1 MDDGI
6 PIQYTYI
13 WEYEVVPGRVGEFE
27 DLYGRQGAGNCR
39 FGQSTGYIKTE
50 LHRDR
55 SRSNRFITVDC
66 WESYESWL
74 EWRALF
80 EAEFDE
86 LDRRGEQLT
95 VEEREVGRFQFVSAS

>member
-1 MDDGI
+1 MDDEV
-6 PIQYTYI
+6 PTQYTYI
-13 WEYEVVPGRVGEFE
+13 WQYEVAPDRVGEFE
-27 DLYGRQGAGNCR
+27 DLYGPRGAWNAL

-55 SRSNRFITVDC
+55 SRSNRFITVDY
-66 WESYESWL
+66 WESYDSWL

-95 VEEREVGRFQFVSAS
+95 VDEREVGRFHFVSAS